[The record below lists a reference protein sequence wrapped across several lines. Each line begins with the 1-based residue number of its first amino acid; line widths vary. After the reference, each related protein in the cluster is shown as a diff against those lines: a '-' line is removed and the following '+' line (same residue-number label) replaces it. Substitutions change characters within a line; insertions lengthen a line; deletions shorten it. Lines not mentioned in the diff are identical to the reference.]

1 MDRTTNN
8 EQRATN
14 YQYIYFLGIGG
25 IGMSAIA
32 RWFKANG
39 KPVWGYDKTETVL
52 TQNLAQEG
60 IQIHFEDKVD
70 LIPQEVKENKAET
83 LVVLTPAVPQDHT
96 ELNFF
101 REQGFT
107 IKKRSEVL
115 GIITAGAFTI
125 AVAGTHGKTSTSSM
139 VSHLL
144 HAAGIDC
151 SAFLGCIAVNLNSN
165 LALGNAQINGKP
177 VIVVEADEYDRSFL
191 TLHPDIAI
199 VTNSDADHLDIYGDK
214 DQLIHSFQDFIS
226 QIKPG
231 GTLILNH
238 NTDPRLTEK
247 MQPGVN
253 QITYSLEQGDLKTTG
268 ISVSGRTFTFN
279 LENVDKNIPD
289 LELNVPGFHNVENML
304 AAIQVCL
311 ILQVPENAIRN
322 GVKTYAGVKRRF
334 EYIFENDNKVYIDDY
349 AHHPTE
355 IEAFIRSV
363 KALYPGKKLKLIFQ
377 PHLFSRTR
385 DFADGFAESLSR
397 ADEVVLLEIYPARE
411 KPIPGVTSEIL
422 LEKINSSQKTLQTK
436 EEVLLNLQSG
446 NDWDVLATV
455 GAGNIDTLV
464 QPIKT
469 ILEKL

>member
-1 MDRTTNN
+1 MEPTTNN
-8 EQRATN
+8 QQPATN
-14 YQYIYFLGIGG
+14 YKYIYFLGIGG

-52 TQNLAQEG
+52 TQNLKNEG
-60 IQIHFEDKVD
+60 IEIHFEDNVA
-70 LIPQEVKENKAET
+70 LIPREVLENKTET

-101 REQGFT
+101 RREGYT

-115 GIITAGAFTI
+115 GIITASAYTI

-139 VSHLL
+139 VAHLL
-144 HAAGIDC
+144 HAAGVDC
-151 SAFLGCIAVNLNSN
+151 SAFLGGISVNLNSN
-165 LALGNAQINGKP
+165 LAIGKAEKDGKP
-177 VIVVEADEYDRSFL
+177 IVVVEADEYDRSFL

-199 VTNSDADHLDIYGDK
+199 VTSSDADHLDIYGDK

-226 QIKPG
+226 QVKPG
-231 GTLILNH
+231 GTLILNK

-253 QITYSLEQGDLKTTG
+253 LITYALTQGDLKASE
-268 ISVSGRTFTFN
+268 IKVSGRTFGFD
-279 LENVDKNIPD
+279 LESVDKNIPD
-289 LELNVPGFHNVENML
+289 LALNVPGFHNVENML
-304 AAIQVCL
+304 AAIQACL
-311 ILQVPENAIRN
+311 ILNVPENAIQN
-322 GVKTYAGVKRRF
+322 GVKTYKGVKRRF
-334 EYIFENDNKVYIDDY
+334 EYVFENESKVYIDDY

-355 IEAFIRSV
+355 IEAFVRSV

-377 PHLFSRTR
+377 PHLFTRTR
-385 DFADGFAESLSR
+385 DFANGFAQTLSQ

-411 KPIPGVTSEIL
+411 KPIPGITSKIL
-422 LEKINSSQKTLQTK
+422 LEKINSSQKTLLTK
-436 EEVLLNLQSG
+436 EEVLLNLQS
-446 NDWDVLATV
+446 DKSWDVLATV
-455 GAGNIDTLV
+455 GAGDIDTLV
-464 QPIKT
+464 QPIKN